1 MSDTVCKMPVKQNGI
16 PDIKLQP
23 NIQSNELN
31 LSNNKNLD
39 NNNNVFATN
48 KHEINTQD
56 INNKNFNNNYQ
67 QVSNKRRINEDS
79 INNDCN
85 NKLNK
90 KFKHE
95 EIDTE
100 ENGNGVCT
108 FIAYLWALEF
118 FIFSNNFKTTRKF
131 SSWSN
136 LNQELKS
143 LISICKFCVL

>member
-1 MSDTVCKMPVKQNGI
+1 MFDTVCKMPVKQDGMSDTNLKSKI
-16 PDIKLQP
+16 V
-23 NIQSNELN
+23 SNELS
-31 LSNNKNLD
+31 LSNNKHLD

-67 QVSNKRRINEDS
+67 QVSNKRRIDEDS

-108 FIAYLWALEF
+108 FIVFY
-118 FIFSNNFKTTRKF
+118 
-131 SSWSN
+131 
-136 LNQELKS
+136 EL
-143 LISICKFCVL
+143 

>member
-1 MSDTVCKMPVKQNGI
+1 MFDTVCKMPVKQDQMPNTQL
-16 PDIKLQP
+16 KQ
-23 NIQSNELN
+23 NIQRNEVN
-31 LSNNKNLD
+31 LLNNKHLD
-39 NNNNVFATN
+39 NNNLFATN
-48 KHEINTQD
+48 NLEIKLQD
-56 INNKNFNNNYQ
+56 KKNNNFNNNYQ